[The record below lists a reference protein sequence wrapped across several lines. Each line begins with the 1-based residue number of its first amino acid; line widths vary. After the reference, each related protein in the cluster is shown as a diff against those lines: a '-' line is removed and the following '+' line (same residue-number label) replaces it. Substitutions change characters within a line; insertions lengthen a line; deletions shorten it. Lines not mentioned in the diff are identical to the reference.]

1 MPNLELVTRNSDG
14 CKNFYDERGRIY
26 FENWLLQA
34 IESSNQLIRIQRSE
48 DSLWN
53 FFSKDGTF
61 LTDEWFE
68 LLDDF
73 ADGYAFVKTKDRG
86 CNYIDQNGHFVCRMF
101 YDEISKFNENGF
113 AVVKKNGRYNV
124 VTRTGKLVFRE
135 WYKEIDCEF
144 GVPWRV
150 RRLDGKYRIVD
161 EQLKFVTRKW
171 YDDVTPFVNGFAKV
185 KKSTKPTS
193 WSYVGEDG
201 KMISRAWF
209 ESVEY
214 FYGEAKMARV
224 QRKMDLLYN
233 YIRRDGT
240 LAGDTWFA
248 EAAIS
253 AYNGWALIQRVGDFK
268 YNYINENGELLSEAW
283 FTDACEFR
291 RRNIAL
297 VCSDEKKWNYITPD
311 GKFVLKKWYD
321 RIDDCGS
328 LAYCKDEEDFEPSII
343 FF

>member
-14 CKNFYDERGRIY
+14 RKNFYDERGRIY

-73 ADGYAFVKTKDRG
+73 A
-86 CNYIDQNGHFVCRMF
+86 
-101 YDEISKFNENGF
+101 NGF

-135 WYKEIDCEF
+135 WYKEIDCDF

-150 RRLDGKYRIVD
+150 RKLDGKYSIVD
-161 EQLKFVTRKW
+161 KQLKFVARKW

-185 KKSTKPTS
+185 KKSTKPTL

-224 QRKMDLLYN
+224 QRKWDLLYN

-240 LAGDTWFA
+240 LASDTWFA

-253 AYNGWALIQRVGDFK
+253 AYDGWALIQRVGDFK
-268 YNYINENGELLSEAW
+268 YNYINENGELLSKLW
-283 FTDACEFR
+283 FTEACEFQ
-291 RRNIAL
+291 RRNSAL

-311 GKFVLKKWYD
+311 GKFVLEKWYD
-321 RIDDCGS
+321 KIDDCGV
-328 LAYCKDEEDFEPSII
+328 LAYCKDEEDLEPSII